1 MRSTH
6 VRTSVADFLA
16 QLDEDAEMQ
25 MRVESA
31 FDDDLIGIAQAI
43 AAERGLSFSREE
55 LEDAV
60 AVHLDVTELELTSHK
75 LPPSCNTKSGCRSPC
90 VYCDFAPVTE

>member
-1 MRSTH
+1 MATTIK
-6 VRTSVADFLA
+6 TSVAEFLTE
-16 QLDEDAEMQ
+16 LDTDAELQ

-43 AAERGLSFSREE
+43 AAERGLAFTREE

-60 AVHLDVTELELTSHK
+60 AVHLDVQEVELTTHK
-75 LPPSCNTKSGCRSPC
+75 LPPSCNSKSGCRSPC
-90 VYCDFAPVTE
+90 VYCDFAPEVD